1 VANEPIP
8 LPAKVL
14 NTLATLGLIGV
25 AVLFLS
31 PLVIMFLHHLE
42 VAKAQREWQETI
54 ARENAKTDKAVRSF
68 QEAVAKAKAG
78 RTK

>member
-1 VANEPIP
+1 M
-8 LPAKVL
+8 PARFL
-14 NTLATLGLIGV
+14 NALATLGLIFV
-25 AVLFLS
+25 VVLFLS
-31 PLVIMFLHHLE
+31 PLVIMFLDHLE
-42 VAKAQREWQETI
+42 VEKAQREWQETV